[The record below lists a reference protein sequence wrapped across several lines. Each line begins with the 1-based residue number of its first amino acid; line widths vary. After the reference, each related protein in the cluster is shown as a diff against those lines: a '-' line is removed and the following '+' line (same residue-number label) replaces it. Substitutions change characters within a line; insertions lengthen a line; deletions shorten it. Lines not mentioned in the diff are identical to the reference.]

1 MIFLEILQGFKFYWN
16 ICIDCCTFCYK
27 KVSSTETRDG
37 AINSV
42 QPTRNGCEDVC
53 HSFRSGR
60 NATQQQDISS
70 PEVLLYAGA
79 SDGCFSAGCQMATLP
94 HPPQVRSQF
103 WFSQKKIVDS
113 LTHFLCWQMFR
124 FCSSKTGRIYLHTDI
139 RIIVLRKSD
148 VDTASAHI
156 ATEGSYEWKSFTRG
170 PSSPRFST
178 RWPTFF
184 FFLAI
189 IIAIN
194 FHGRR
199 ANCRFPNCPENRVL
213 GIIYCLFVFSKRQT

>member
-60 NATQQQDISS
+60 NATQQQDIST
-70 PEVLLYAGA
+70 PEDLLHAGA

-113 LTHFLCWQMFR
+113 LTLFSVLTNVQVLQFKNWPDLLAHGHSHHRVTQVWRGHGVGPHRHWRLVRVEVFYARTVQPTFLN
-124 FCSSKTGRIYLHTDI
+124 SLTDI
-139 RIIVLRKSD
+139 L
-148 VDTASAHI
+148 
-156 ATEGSYEWKSFTRG
+156 F
-170 PSSPRFST
+170 FS
-178 RWPTFF
+178 R
-184 FFLAI
+184 
-189 IIAIN
+189 N
-194 FHGRR
+194 YYRH
-199 ANCRFPNCPENRVL
+199 
-213 GIIYCLFVFSKRQT
+213 